1 MFQTPSCFW
10 FRVHGDDKLT
20 YRLNLARLLNN
31 GHLPPAVIPFM
42 LTFGLFFALI
52 SAFKAL
58 LSQRLIRP
66 DSPLARYISF
76 LPSGIAFAVGFL
88 NAPSFSIA
96 RLIGGYI
103 AYRTAK
109 SRRDGNTKETPLVVI
124 VIASG
129 FVLGEGVF
137 SIVNLVMK
145 SSGLDAV
152 SCWGC
157 GLGGGGYCSGRCS

>member
-1 MFQTPSCFW
+1 
-10 FRVHGDDKLT
+10 
-20 YRLNLARLLNN
+20 
-31 GHLPPAVIPFM
+31 M
-42 LTFGLFFALI
+42 LSFGVLFAII
-52 SAFKAL
+52 SAVKAAK
-58 LSQRLIRP
+58 SQNII
-66 DSPLARYISF
+66 SPTSPFAGITPY

-109 SRRDGNTKETPLVVI
+109 ASGERGGSGETPLGVI
-124 VIASG
+124 VLASG

-137 SIVNLVMK
+137 SIVNLIAK
-145 SSGLDAV
+145 SAGLDAA

-157 GLGGGGYCSGRCS
+157 SVGSGGYCAGRCT

>member
-1 MFQTPSCFW
+1 MLMF
-10 FRVHGDDKLT
+10 
-20 YRLNLARLLNN
+20 RLNLARLLNN
-31 GHLPPAVIPFM
+31 GHLPPAVVPFM
-42 LTFGLFFALI
+42 LAFGLFFAFISALKAFRAQNLI
-52 SAFKAL
+52 SPSFP
-58 LSQRLIRP
+58 I
-66 DSPLARYISF
+66 ARYITY

-96 RLIGGYI
+96 RLVGGYV

-109 SRRDGNTKETPLVVI
+109 SRKDGNGNGSAAETPLIVI

-145 SSGLDAV
+145 SSGWDAV

-157 GLGGGGYCSGRCS
+157 GLGGGGYCSGRCT